1 MKPYSQ
7 MIPRTRMQRLLDYN
21 KRVQNS
27 AASVD
32 VLKEWN
38 LDLDRKLVE
47 LEGHRLKPEMLLFG
61 GDRTHQ
67 YVSLLLI
74 EKKSYFMT
82 SFFLCN
88 SLYLV
93 SFACRVVNGGWDREC
108 GRGLKLYQ
116 SCTPLKRWY
125 ILFPN
130 MIEREVNKF
139 ISRAQEIGRNM
150 GFEISAPR
158 K

>member
-38 LDLDRKLVE
+38 LELDRKLVE

-74 EKKSYFMT
+74 EKKNYFMT

-88 SLYLV
+88 SLYL
-93 SFACRVVNGGWDREC
+93 AGW
-108 GRGLKLYQ
+108 
-116 SCTPLKRWY
+116 
-125 ILFPN
+125 
-130 MIEREVNKF
+130 
-139 ISRAQEIGRNM
+139 
-150 GFEISAPR
+150 
-158 K
+158 